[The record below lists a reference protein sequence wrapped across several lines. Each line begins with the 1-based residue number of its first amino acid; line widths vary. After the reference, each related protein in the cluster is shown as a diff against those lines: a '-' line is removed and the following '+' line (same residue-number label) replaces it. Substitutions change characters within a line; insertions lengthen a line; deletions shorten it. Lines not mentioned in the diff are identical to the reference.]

1 MNENFGISDIEKM
14 VNEALYELQRFGA
27 PAGGKGTTTA
37 VKDHPNAVAPT
48 ARSASYVKDDNG
60 NENLVVRLQ
69 WIHNQH
75 INKLIQDWN
84 NKYGSILSAKPNTT
98 EKLGPKEPT
107 PIDLTILPG
116 QEDEFKK
123 ILPNIASDI
132 SALNGVAN
140 GYYKQNAL
148 ASLPNSIIGRIDEA
162 PSDEDLKKAEERQAM
177 NVDKILSLLSD
188 PNYTKKLG
196 FVGGVTVNFS
206 QSIAN
211 RQKIIKQG
219 NSCGWRISPVNQLM
233 VKSYLPTATFVTN
246 EWTWNNVFNRDV
258 VDKTL
263 FALEIKTANNKIKD
277 INAWNQAAAQLGYVD
292 NTNSGRQP
300 YDVFRAEKK
309 AGQLSQ
315 AEIMAVMFLANIL
328 NPQSP
333 DFTKQKVYDISNTQL
348 RPGMPDVFNTEV
360 NLADNI
366 QGIPNALAVTNDKKA
381 AVDAGVQYKPQQIV
395 RRGDEEITDIINI
408 LSAICTQKCGT
419 SPRGVGGSLGDD
431 IAHYADFYA
440 KNYVCPGRNI
450 VVPAI
455 KEAVGNAFAIGL
467 AAVYGF
473 QVQKY
478 SANLNAALG
487 NARKDQ
493 TFKENITKCY
503 QDFIA
508 LVGEINSELLKL
520 SHSRAKSRA
529 NGSGA
534 NNGTVKAVVEEGLG
548 DGMPKPIS
556 FKEFAHYA
564 GLELDEE
571 VMEETAD
578 ETTPE
583 MVQEGFFRLF
593 DKMENLNG

>member
-1 MNENFGISDIEKM
+1 MNETFSFSDIENM
-14 VNEALYELQRFGA
+14 VNEALQRFGA
-27 PAGGKGTTTA
+27 TTAGNGTATA
-37 VKDHPNAVAPT
+37 VKDHPNAISPS
-48 ARSASYVKDDNG
+48 ARSAFYVKDDNG
-60 NENLVVRLQ
+60 NEKLVVRLQ

-75 INKLIQDWN
+75 TNALIQDWN
-84 NKYGSILSAKPNTT
+84 KKYGQILSAKLNTS

-107 PIDLTILPG
+107 PIDLEIVPG
-116 QEDEFKK
+116 QEEAFKQ
-123 ILPNIASDI
+123 IIPGIVSDI
-132 SALNGVAN
+132 AALNGKAN
-140 GYYKQNAL
+140 GYYKQGAL
-148 ASLPNSIIGRIDEA
+148 ASLANSILGRIDEA
-162 PSDEDLKKAEERQAM
+162 PSEEDLKKAEERQAM
-177 NVDKILSLLSD
+177 NVDKIVSMLSD

-196 FVGGVTVNFS
+196 FVGGVTVNVS
-206 QSIAN
+206 QSISN
-211 RQKIIKQG
+211 QQKIIKQG

-233 VKSYLPTATFVTN
+233 VKSYLPNATFVTN
-246 EWTWNNVFNRDV
+246 EWTWNNIFNRDV

-263 FALEIKTANNKIKD
+263 FALEIKTANNKPKD

-292 NTNSGRQP
+292 NTNSNRQP

-328 NPQSP
+328 NPNSP

-366 QGIPNALAVTNDKKA
+366 QGVPNALAVANDKKA
-381 AVDAGVQYKPQQIV
+381 AAGAGVQYKPQQIV

-408 LSAICTQKCGT
+408 LAAICSRDCGT
-419 SPRGVGGSLGDD
+419 TPRGVIGGSLGDD

-455 KEAVGNAFAIGL
+455 KEAIGNAFAIGL

-473 QVQKY
+473 QVQQY
-478 SANLNAALG
+478 SGRLNAALT

-493 TFKENITKCY
+493 SFKDNLTKCY
-503 QDFIA
+503 QDFIS
-508 LVGEINSELLKL
+508 LVGEINSELLKM
-520 SHSRAKSRA
+520 SSSRIKAKKK
-529 NGSGA
+529 A
-534 NNGTVKAVVEEGLG
+534 NNAAAQKAVVEEAFEG
-548 DGMPKPIS
+548 GMPKPIS
-556 FKEFAHYA
+556 FEEFAHYA
-564 GLELDEE
+564 GLDLEEGE
-571 VMEETAD
+571 VMEETA
-578 ETTPE
+578 EEETPE
-583 MVQEGFFRLF
+583 MVTESFFKLY